1 MLSLVSND
9 ILVLWQQ
16 FLTHLIDPK
25 AISFLAELDPITLQ
39 TISFHFLVVTK
50 KAQFHFEALG
60 LSLKY
65 FQRKVKLT

>member
-9 ILVLWQQ
+9 MLVVWQLS
-16 FLTHLIDPK
+16 LTHLIDPK

-39 TISFHFLVVTK
+39 TISFHSLVVTK